1 MMYKCVIEFEIKL
14 NGGVLH
20 GVLYLNYIV
29 HIQKKKF
36 EKYYDELQRQMENAK
51 LKNNENT

>member
-29 HIQKKKF
+29 HIQKKKIRKILRRIT
-36 EKYYDELQRQMENAK
+36 ETDGKRQIK
-51 LKNNENT
+51 K